1 MNNVKSHNE
10 IRPLTVEELQ
20 NWIEEEQEILEM
32 IEGYKSKLPE
42 GERERFEILC
52 FGVWNC
58 LDNLHGMLDDNE
70 LKYYPKELRKRK
82 RVEYA
87 KLMRKRRKGSYGNK

>member
-10 IRPLTVEELQ
+10 IRLLTVEELQ

-42 GERERFEILC
+42 GEREQF
-52 FGVWNC
+52 
-58 LDNLHGMLDDNE
+58 
-70 LKYYPKELRKRK
+70 
-82 RVEYA
+82 
-87 KLMRKRRKGSYGNK
+87 